1 MYLYKI
7 KYMNTNTNMN
17 TNININKSNGWG
29 AYMNQKKEIEVL
41 KQHQIIDNAKQS
53 GIILTVNDKGNFNGA
68 EHIEDTFRIPNT
80 SIKDKDKEKEKELDE
95 VEAQILNEII
105 ALQEQLAFSK
115 EVKRKKE
122 LFKETQNKKIAE
134 LKAEIEAKTLQYNIE
149 MDNIRN
155 QIAEL
160 EEKIE
165 NIDINKI
172 MNEINDNELETAL
185 VNITNNETVCNN
197 KLNNKKVRTLVKR
210 RPLYEVIKQPTQFK
224 TMIKGTEF
232 RCYTQDGH
240 KIITIDINN
249 SNSKSYGS
257 LNEWLEQSILTM
269 CEKNTTKKS
278 VYEVVSYYNNSKK
291 EWRPLKTD
299 YTSDTVCLN

>member
-1 MYLYKI
+1 
-7 KYMNTNTNMN
+7 MNTN
-17 TNININKSNGWG
+17 SNGWG
-29 AYMNQKKEIEVL
+29 AFMNQKKENEVL
-41 KQHQIIDNAKQS
+41 KQQQIIDKAKQS
-53 GIILTVNDKGNFNGA
+53 GIILSVNDNGNFNNA
-68 EHIEDTFRIPNT
+68 EAIESPFRMPNINT
-80 SIKDKDKEKEKELDE
+80 NTNIKNKEKEKENELDDA
-95 VEAQILNEII
+95 EAQILNEII

-122 LFKETQNKKIAE
+122 LFKETQNKKIQELNAE
-134 LKAEIEAKTLQYNIE
+134 MEAKTLQYNME
-149 MDNIRN
+149 MDYIRS

-160 EEKIE
+160 KEKIE

-172 MNEINDNELETAL
+172 MNEINDNDLETAL
-185 VNITNNETVCNN
+185 VNITNNKANNETESNEKEINN
-197 KLNNKKVRTLVKR
+197 KLNNKKVRTIIKR
-210 RPLYEVIKQPTQFK
+210 KPLYEVIKQPTQFK
-224 TMIKGTEF
+224 TMVKGTEF

-240 KIITIDINN
+240 KIITIDTSNN
-249 SNSKSYGS
+249 SNSKTYNS
-257 LNEWLEQSILTM
+257 LNVWLEQSILTM